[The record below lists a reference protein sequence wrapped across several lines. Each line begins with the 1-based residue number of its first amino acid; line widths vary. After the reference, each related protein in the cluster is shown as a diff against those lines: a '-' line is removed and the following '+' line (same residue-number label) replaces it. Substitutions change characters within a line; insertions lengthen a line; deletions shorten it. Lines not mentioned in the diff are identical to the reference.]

1 MGAQGLPLRR
11 SVTDTAKARFQTE
24 FAT

>member
-1 MGAQGLPLRR
+1 MGAQGLPLLR